1 VGHDE
6 YYSLEMFNHLL
17 AAAREGLSLGFFS
30 GNSVCGRVDPR
41 PSSSGAPNR
50 VFGRI
55 DYFGPR
61 DEGMIQRFPTMSDF
75 PYQSPHER
83 DLVGARNVPPCTGGA
98 DWTCAAPDHWV
109 FAGTRLKQGEGIAGL
124 VGWEFHGDPAPIP
137 GLTVVASGPTQ
148 DAPGKLN
155 GGTFTATVHSGP
167 RANVIFNASTCWWGD
182 GLSEPPGYVR
192 PSVYTSPLG
201 PDPHAQRIT
210 QNILDAMRRG
220 SFPNEA

>member
-1 VGHDE
+1 MA
-6 YYSLEMFNHLL
+6 S
-17 AAAREGLSLGFFS
+17 
-30 GNSVCGRVDPR
+30 
-41 PSSSGAPNR
+41 
-50 VFGRI
+50 
-55 DYFGPR
+55 
-61 DEGMIQRFPTMSDF
+61 T
-75 PYQSPHER
+75 
-83 DLVGARNVPPCTGGA
+83 
-98 DWTCAAPDHWV
+98 APDHWL
-109 FAGTRLKQGEGIAGL
+109 FAGTGMKQGEGIAGL

-155 GGTFTATVHSGP
+155 GGMFTATMHSGP

-201 PDPHAQRIT
+201 PDPRAQRIT